1 MRIVLMGPPGVG
13 KGTQAVR
20 LRDRLGV
27 PHISTGDMLR
37 DAVDRASPVG
47 RKVRSFVD
55 SGQLVP
61 DELMGELI
69 GERLAAPDAVE
80 GFILDGF
87 PRTVEQVEILD
98 RTLSGLGVAL
108 DRAVILTAPEDEIVR
123 RLSGR
128 RVCPKCRAVYH
139 LENRPP
145 KSAGVCDGCGSAL
158 VQRADDA
165 EPVVRRRLGVYREQ
179 TLPVAAAYRDRELLA
194 EVDGGGQ
201 TDVVF
206 ARLEAAL
213 GEA

>member
-1 MRIVLMGPPGVG
+1 MRVVLMGPPGVG

-37 DAVDRASPVG
+37 DAVDRATPVG
-47 RKVRSFVD
+47 RKVRPFVD

-61 DELMGELI
+61 DDLMGELI
-69 GERLAAPDAVE
+69 GERLAAPDAAE

-87 PRTVEQVEILD
+87 PRTVDQVTILD
-98 RTLSGLGVAL
+98 RALGGLGVAL
-108 DRAVILTAPEDEIVR
+108 DRALILTAPENEIVR

-139 LENRPP
+139 LESRPP
-145 KSAGVCDGCGSAL
+145 ASAGVCDSCGSAL

-165 EPVVRRRLGVYREQ
+165 EDVVRRRLAVYSGQ
-179 TLPVAAAYRDRELLA
+179 TLPVAASYRERGLLV
-194 EVDGGGQ
+194 EVDGVGEP
-201 TDVVF
+201 DVVF
-206 ARLEAAL
+206 GRLQAAL
-213 GEA
+213 GDP